1 MTENLIMNEIEPE
14 IRKTWIPQFESNPN
28 PTKDKL
34 YVNVAFPY
42 PSGAMHVGHG
52 RTYIIPDVVARF
64 WRMRGKQVLFP
75 MAFHVTGAPVLGI
88 AKRIAKKDEKT
99 LKLYGGLYRVPQDT
113 LEKFTDPVTI
123 VNYFADEYQRVM
135 QQLGLSIDW
144 RRRFT
149 TIIPQYSKFI
159 EWQYTH
165 VYGQGKVQKGEYPVR
180 YCPNCD
186 QPVGDHDL
194 LEGDTAEIMHYVFVM
209 FRFGEFEIPCATL
222 RPETIFGVTNLW
234 ANPETEHLK
243 AEVDGKK
250 WIISKDAALK
260 LRMQKHEVKE
270 LGTIAGTELID
281 KKAVC
286 TYTGKEVTIL
296 PASFVDPDM
305 GSGLVMSVPAHAPFD
320 YIALRDLQQQGKYTD
335 ITPIT
340 LVTVPGYK
348 STPAAEIVE
357 KNRIPNQDDPRM
369 DALTQE
375 LYTLEFS
382 KGKLNDNCGKHAGKS
397 VRQAREDVT
406 KEFTEEKG
414 SIIFHEMSQKRVICR
429 CGNRVY
435 VKILDDQ
442 WFINYGDAAW
452 KQQVHEVMPNVELV
466 PPEVRAEFDRT
477 IDWLREWPCSRRVGL
492 GTHVPWDPKWLFEPL
507 SDSTIY
513 MAYYTISHKIVKIP
527 PEKLTPAV
535 FDYIFLGKGN
545 PKEHPVD
552 EATVN
557 DLRSEFLYWYP
568 YDYRF
573 SAKDLIS
580 NHLTFQM
587 FHHRAIF
594 PDELQPKGLVVF
606 GMGLLNGMKMS
617 SSKGNVF
624 LLEDAAN
631 EFGADTVRMFLVG
644 SAEPWQ
650 DFDWRNE
657 LVLSVKKQ
665 IERMWQLV
673 LDAESASGTTPID
686 AWLVSR
692 MQQRIAGATT
702 ALTKFQTRQALQEA
716 YNGVVSDLAWYR
728 RRLAD
733 GAPGA
738 VLKDVMSQWVRLM
751 APVIPYTAE
760 ALWKKTGHDG
770 LISFAD
776 WPVADESKINP
787 QIELSEGLLQRTVE
801 DIQSIL
807 KLVQIEAK
815 RVRMFVAPEWKHQ
828 VFSIVASAED
838 KRNVVKTVMA
848 DEALHARGKEAADA
862 AVQTVRLVHSLP
874 PQIVSAVAEGIDETA
889 IFTAAKAFLEKECG
903 LEVEVCAAEGS
914 DHPKARSALPFKPA
928 IVVE

>member
-1 MTENLIMNEIEPE
+1 MAKNLVMSEIEPA
-14 IRKTWIPQFESNPN
+14 IREEWTPAFESNPN
-28 PTKDKL
+28 PEKDKL

-99 LKLYGGLYRVPQDT
+99 MKLYGGLYRVPEAT
-113 LEKFTDPVTI
+113 LEKFTDPIVI

-135 QQLGLSIDW
+135 KQLGLSIDW
-144 RRRFT
+144 RRRFI
-149 TIIPQYSKFI
+149 TIDPQYSKFI
-159 EWQYTH
+159 EWQYSH
-165 VYGQGKVQKGEYPVR
+165 IYAQGKVQKGEYPVR

-194 LEGDTAEIMHYVFVM
+194 LEGDSAEIMHYVFIK
-209 FRFGEFEIPCATL
+209 FAFGEYIIPCATL

-234 ANPETEHLK
+234 ANPDVEYIK
-243 AEVDGKK
+243 AEVDGEK
-250 WIISKDAALK
+250 WIISSESAKK
-260 LRMQKHEVKE
+260 LAMQKHEVKE
-270 LGTIAGTELID
+270 LGKIRGSELVD
-281 KKAVC
+281 QYAKNP
-286 TYTGKEVTIL
+286 YTGADVQIL

-305 GSGLVMSVPAHAPFD
+305 ASGLVMSVPAHAPFD
-320 YIALRDLQQQGKYTD
+320 YIALRDLQEKGKYTD
-335 ITPIT
+335 IKPIS
-340 LVTVPGYK
+340 LVSTPGYGEI
-348 STPAAEIVE
+348 PAKDIVE
-357 KNRIPNQDDPRM
+357 KYKIPNQDDPRM
-369 DALTQE
+369 DELTQE
-375 LYTLEFS
+375 LYTAEFS
-382 KGKLNDNCGKHAGKS
+382 KGKLNDRCGEHAGKA

-406 KEFTEEKG
+406 KEFVEKRG
-414 SIIFHEMSQKRVICR
+414 SIMYHEMSAKRVICR

-435 VKILDDQ
+435 VRILDDQ
-442 WFINYGDAAW
+442 WFINYGDQEW
-452 KQQVHEVMPNVELV
+452 KKQIHEVMPNVSLV
-466 PPEVRAEFDRT
+466 PPEVRAEFERT
-477 IDWLREWPCSRRVGL
+477 IDWLKEWPCSRRVGL
-492 GTHVPWDPKWLFEPL
+492 GTHVPWDNKWLFEPL

-513 MAYYTISHKIVKIP
+513 MAYYTVSYKLKAIA

-545 PKEHPVD
+545 PAELPVD
-552 EATVN
+552 EATVK
-557 DLRSEFLYWYP
+557 DLRAEFLYWYP

-594 PDELQPKGLVVF
+594 PDELQPKGMVVF

-665 IERMWQLV
+665 IERMWGLV
-673 LDAESASGTTPID
+673 LDAENATGETPID

-692 MQQRIAGATT
+692 MQRRISATT
-702 ALTKFQTRQALQEA
+702 KCLENFQTRQALQEA

-728 RRLAD
+728 RRLSGA
-733 GAPGA
+733 APGA
-738 VLKDVMSQWVRLM
+738 VLKEIMSQWIRLL

-760 ALWKKTGHDG
+760 ALWKETGHEG
-770 LISFAD
+770 LVSFAP
-776 WPVADESKINP
+776 WPACGRSKLNKSVEI
-787 QIELSEGLLQRTVE
+787 SEELLQRTLE

-807 KLVQIEAK
+807 KLVQIQAK
-815 RVRMFVAPEWKHQ
+815 KITLFVAPEWKKE
-828 VFSIVASAED
+828 VFRLVATAED
-838 KRNVVKTVMA
+838 KRTVMKSVMA
-848 DEALHARGKEAADA
+848 VPELRAKGKDA
-862 AVQTVRLVHSLP
+862 TDATQATIKLVHSLSP
-874 PQIVSAVAEGIDETA
+874 ELAAAIAEGIDEVPVFNEA
-889 IFTAAKAFLEKECG
+889 IDFIRKEFN
-903 LEVEVCAAEGS
+903 LDVEIVSAEGS
-914 DHPKARSALPFKPA
+914 AHPKARSALPFKPA